1 MSKATWS
8 DLPRNTLIGGGLAL
22 LVVCGFAV
30 KMGLDYVAL
39 TEGARPHAQAAR
51 SAEGDAKSA
60 TPKTPIVIS
69 GFRSA
74 RFGDDEAAVRKAINV
89 DFGIA
94 DDKIVSGMNAVEKT
108 KILVIRV
115 KDVVPDTGIAEINY
129 VFGYKSEK
137 LIQITVN
144 MGTQISPETP
154 VAQIGAAANLLG
166 QYFASQGFDPDTVS
180 VNQKLSSGA
189 VRVFNGRDFDG
200 HLVNLLFQEADV
212 KPAADDKAA
221 SDKGAKDKAA
231 KDKKTAE
238 EAGDAE
244 TRRVAALRLFYVADP
259 QAPDI
264 FKIEPGKF

>member
-8 DLPRNTLIGGGLAL
+8 EMPRKTLVGGGLAL

-39 TEGARPHAQAAR
+39 NEGARPHAQAAR
-51 SAEGDAKSA
+51 AAGGDEKAA

-94 DDKIVSGMNAVEKT
+94 DDKIVSGMNSVEKT

-115 KDVVPDTGIAEINY
+115 KDVVPDTGTAEINY

-144 MGTQISPETP
+144 MGTQISPETR

-166 QYFASQGFDPDTVS
+166 QYFADQGFDPETVS
-180 VNQKLSSGA
+180 VNQQLSSGA
-189 VRVFNGRDFDG
+189 VRVFSGRDFDG

-212 KPAADDKAA
+212 KPAADDKAEG
-221 SDKGAKDKAA
+221 DRAA
-231 KDKKTAE
+231 KDKKTE
-238 EAGDAE
+238 EAAGEAE

-259 QAPDI
+259 KSPDI